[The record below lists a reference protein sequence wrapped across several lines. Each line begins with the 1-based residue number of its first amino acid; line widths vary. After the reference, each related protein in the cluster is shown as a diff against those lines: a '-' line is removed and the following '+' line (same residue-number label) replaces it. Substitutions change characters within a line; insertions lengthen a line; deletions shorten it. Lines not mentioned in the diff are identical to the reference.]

1 MDSSKIIP
9 RLEKHSSDN
18 SLKSKFSLKFTN
30 RKQENDF
37 QQAILSDIS
46 SSLGINHREKCR
58 THIYTYFGTIT
69 LYNSAYISSYFISTS
84 SLDLLLFKSL
94 ILTLFSL
101 LTFII
106 LYIYLIKDRVSSSKS
121 ISLISSYFLTLILI
135 SFNIS
140 FTSSHLIQSSQSAD
154 FNTILGILPLIY
166 SSKFTVFNTFL
177 KYLLAN
183 SLVSLIFLIL
193 TLSSAG
199 SIQRTI
205 LEFLFILFV
214 VLLESHSF
222 YIQEALVREKFV
234 VVNNLI
240 LPDKKKNE
248 DFSPKTDIEE
258 ITNMLKDCIHMLP
271 MIGQKDKSRI
281 CAEKLFDY
289 LTKVMNLLGNRNSV
303 YSLDLEG
310 LDNNIDNEDKIFL
323 EQTCVQP
330 RRSMA
335 RNSTKYLIRKT
346 IDVLRNYEMQE
357 LVGLLKRI
365 GKEWNFDIFFLKDCT
380 QGKPLATTGSF
391 CMQRYHLD
399 SLFAIEQGIYEE
411 FFAAIEQ
418 LYKPNPYHNSAH
430 AADVL
435 CSFMYLVGQS
445 YFKDFIQDYEVLA
458 TVIAILGHD
467 VAHPGLT
474 NRFLINSKHPLSI
487 TCKS

>member
-1 MDSSKIIP
+1 MDSSKILP
-9 RLEKHSSDN
+9 KLEKHSSDN
-18 SLKSKFSLKFTN
+18 SLKSKYSLKFAN
-30 RKQENDF
+30 RKQENEF

-46 SSLGINHREKCR
+46 SSLGINHHEKCR
-58 THIYTYFGTIT
+58 AHIYTYFSTIL
-69 LYNSAYISSYFISTS
+69 LYNSSYISSYLISST

-94 ILTLFSL
+94 ILTVFSL
-101 LTFII
+101 LTFVL

-121 ISLISSYFLTLILI
+121 LSLISSYFLTLFFI
-135 SFNIS
+135 SLNIA
-140 FTSSHLIQSSQSAD
+140 FTSSHLIKSSQAED
-154 FNTILGILPLIY
+154 FNSILGILPLIY
-166 SSKFTVFNTFL
+166 TSKFTIFNSFL

-183 SLVSLIFLIL
+183 SLLSLIFLIF
-193 TLSSAG
+193 TLVSDS
-199 SIQRTI
+199 SIQRTV

-214 VLLESHSF
+214 IILESHSF
-222 YIQEALVREKFV
+222 YVQEVIVREKFV

-240 LPDKKKNE
+240 LPLKKKNE
-248 DFSPKTDIEE
+248 DFSPKADIED
-258 ITNMLKDCIHMLP
+258 ITTMLKDCIHILP

-281 CAEKLFDY
+281 CAEKLFDH

-323 EQTCVQP
+323 EETCVQP

-365 GKEWNFDIFFLKDCT
+365 GKEWNFDIFFLGDCT
-380 QGKPLATTGSF
+380 QGKPLMTTGSF

-399 SLFAIEQGIYEE
+399 SVFGIDHGTYEE
-411 FFAAIEQ
+411 FFSALEG

-435 CSFMYLVGQS
+435 SSFMYLVGQS
-445 YFKDFIQDYEVLA
+445 YFTEFIQDYEVLA

-474 NRFLINSKHPLSI
+474 NRFLINSNHPLSI
-487 TCKS
+487 TCNP